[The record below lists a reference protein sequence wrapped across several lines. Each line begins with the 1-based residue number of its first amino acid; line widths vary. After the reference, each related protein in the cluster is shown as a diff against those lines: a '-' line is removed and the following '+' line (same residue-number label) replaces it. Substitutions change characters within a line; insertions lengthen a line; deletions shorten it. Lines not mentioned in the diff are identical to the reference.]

1 MKLVR
6 FAFAAALV
14 MAPLPALAQSAQ
26 PATQA
31 KPAAPPKTDAP
42 AKADSPAKPDASTSP
57 TKKEKKPRSEA
68 QKRNDEKMRECGK
81 EWRAAKA
88 ANKTDGK
95 TWRQFSTE
103 CRRKKKTGG

>member
-6 FAFAAALV
+6 FALAAALL

-26 PATQA
+26 PATQQA
-31 KPAAPPKTDAP
+31 KPAAPPKADAP
-42 AKADSPAKPDASTSP
+42 TKADASTPP

>member
-1 MKLVR
+1 MALAR
-6 FAFAAALV
+6 LLIAAALLL
-14 MAPLPALAQSAQ
+14 APLPALAQA
-26 PATQA
+26 A
-31 KPAAPPKTDAP
+31 KPAPAEAP
-42 AKADSPAKPDASTSP
+42 KADSPKPE

-68 QKRNDEKMRECGK
+68 QKKNDERMRECGK

-103 CRRKKKTGG
+103 CRRKKKSG